1 MSTAPVP
8 SPCTQV
14 CTMDA
19 STGLCQG
26 CLRTL
31 DEIARWGSL
40 DDAGKQRVWSRLA
53 LRRAELSQRG
63 EGVDAPLP
71 SARRAGG
78 GR

>member
-1 MSTAPVP
+1 MSTAPAP

-19 STGLCQG
+19 STGLCHG

-40 DDAGKQRVWSRLA
+40 DDAGKWSVWERLA
-53 LRRAELSQRG
+53 LRRAELSRL
-63 EGVDAPLP
+63 GVDVDARVPA
-71 SARRAGG
+71 ARRAGG
-78 GR
+78 P